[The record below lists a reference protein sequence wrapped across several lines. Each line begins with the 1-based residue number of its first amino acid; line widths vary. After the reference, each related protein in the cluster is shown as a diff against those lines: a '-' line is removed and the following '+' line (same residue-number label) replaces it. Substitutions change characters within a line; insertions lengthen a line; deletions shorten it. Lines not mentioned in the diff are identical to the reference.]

1 MHFKHNLSKSNT
13 QNNVYIHTNSCFL
26 FNLNLFLSLSLLH
39 HQLFTRCQNFDR
51 LSFHYLVTGNRGH
64 LSKMLKIA
72 QHRKNRM
79 SRYHNALYLGDIE
92 ERVRVLEEVG
102 QVSQQQNKNNYI
114 QSNLFNYRQKSKKK
128 IYKIQKKMLY

>member
-1 MHFKHNLSKSNT
+1 MLYFSSQL
-13 QNNVYIHTNSCFL
+13 FL
-26 FNLNLFLSLSLLH
+26 FLSLLH

-114 QSNLFNYRQKSKKK
+114 DYEIFGGGAWLFPVSFCCAIVSTLKSV
-128 IYKIQKKMLY
+128 

>member
-1 MHFKHNLSKSNT
+1 MKIIYYT
-13 QNNVYIHTNSCFL
+13 YTNSCFSL
-26 FNLNLFLSLSLLH
+26 FNLNYFTLSPSSSTI
-39 HQLFTRCQNFDR
+39 FTRCQNFDR

-102 QVSQQQNKNNYI
+102 QVSPTTNKNNYI
-114 QSNLFNYRQKSKKK
+114 QSNLFNYRQS
-128 IYKIQKKMLY
+128 

>member
-1 MHFKHNLSKSNT
+1 
-13 QNNVYIHTNSCFL
+13 
-26 FNLNLFLSLSLLH
+26 
-39 HQLFTRCQNFDR
+39 RCQNFDR

-102 QVSQQQNKNNYI
+102 QVSPTTNKNNYI
-114 QSNLFNYRQKSKKK
+114 QSNLLIIVKKSKKFYKSKKK
-128 IYKIQKKMLY
+128 CLLIIYFFFIFSFLFFLLFFSL